1 MNIEITSEQILQHFN
16 SAMDSVKLINQLRSK
31 PVLTED
37 EALIMAKNKE
47 HLRVIL
53 SREYWTFEDLSDL
66 RLSVDS

>member
-16 SAMDSVKLINQLRSK
+16 SAMDSVNLINQLRSK

-66 RLSVDS
+66 RLALNS